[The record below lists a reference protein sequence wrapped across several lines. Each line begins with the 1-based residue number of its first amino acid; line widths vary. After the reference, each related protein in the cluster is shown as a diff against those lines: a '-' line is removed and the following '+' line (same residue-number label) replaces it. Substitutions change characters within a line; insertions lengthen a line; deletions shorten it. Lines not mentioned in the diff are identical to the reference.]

1 MIANTT
7 RIEAMVAKMKEA
19 GETSVT
25 GEGPDQDHMVKK
37 IKIGEIPKIT
47 KISGKTIG
55 EMTAEIGR
63 EATTEKK
70 TANKPSKNSG
80 EMIMRATH

>member
-1 MIANTT
+1 
-7 RIEAMVAKMKEA
+7 
-19 GETSVT
+19 
-25 GEGPDQDHMVKK
+25 MVKK